1 MNECRRAI
9 DEPREIMPDEDDYW
23 DTYWDPQ

>member
-1 MNECRRAI
+1 MNDCRREI
-9 DEPREIMPDEDDYW
+9 DEPREILPDDEDYW